1 MGDKFV
7 MDTQELWKLL
17 DKRFESMEGSH
28 KEQTKKLDDIAS
40 NVTTLATY
48 RETDKLKID
57 DHETRIR
64 SNEQSKYKLIA
75 GVTGLSTLGSGS
87 IVAAINKIFGAE

>member
-1 MGDKFV
+1 
-7 MDTQELWKLL
+7 
-17 DKRFESMEGSH
+17 MEGSH
-28 KEQTKKLDDIAS
+28 KTQVDKLDTIDR

-48 RETDKLKID
+48 RETDKDQID
-57 DHETRIR
+57 DHEKRIR
-64 SNEQSKYKLIA
+64 SNEASKYKLIA